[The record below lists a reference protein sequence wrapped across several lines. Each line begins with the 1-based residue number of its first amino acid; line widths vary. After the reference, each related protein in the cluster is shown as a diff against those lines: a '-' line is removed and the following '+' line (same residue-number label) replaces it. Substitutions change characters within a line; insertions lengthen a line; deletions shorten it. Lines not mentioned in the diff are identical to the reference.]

1 MGPEFVAGQRVR
13 TIEDFTMPD
22 GTKRP
27 RGQWAEV
34 VAAEPPPDASDV
46 YPEEW
51 VLWVSFA
58 PGKVSQDDDPGD
70 VCWCYGTSVTT
81 LP

>member
-1 MGPEFVAGQRVR
+1 MEPEFVAGQRVR
-13 TIEDFTMPD
+13 IIEDFTMPD

-27 RGQWAEV
+27 AGQWAEV
-34 VAAEPPPDASDV
+34 INAEPPPDASEV

-51 VLWVSFA
+51 ILWLSFV
-58 PGKVSQDDDPGD
+58 PGKVSQDDDPAD
-70 VCWCYGTSVTT
+70 VCWCYGTSVTA